1 MKELCIGFLI
11 LCAYFAVCA
20 LAAIICRKSFKIP
33 DEIFRKILHFILL
46 GSIFVFTYAYQTWW
60 ISVIACIVFII
71 IVYPI
76 LLFAEKLKTYS
87 QTVTERKKGE
97 LKSSLVLVFLTIAA
111 VITICRGIIN
121 NKHLV
126 LAAILSWGIGDA
138 FAALIGTKFG
148 KHKIYKNK
156 SLEGTLASF
165 ATSCVVV
172 FIVFFAADLL
182 PWYYSLITA
191 VIAGWAVSLTEL
203 YTPNGLDTV
212 TCPFAAT
219 AVIVPAFLLFG
230 QLATNI

>member
-20 LAAIICRKSFKIP
+20 LTAIICRKAFKIP
-33 DEIFRKILHFILL
+33 NEVFRKILHFILL

-60 ISVIACIVFII
+60 LAVIACIVFII

-76 LLFAEKLKTYS
+76 LFFAEKLKNYS

-97 LKSSLVLVFLTIAA
+97 LKSSLILVFLTIAA
-111 VITICRGIIN
+111 VIAICRGLIN
-121 NKHLV
+121 NKYLV
-126 LAAILSWGIGDA
+126 LATILSWGIGDA
-138 FAALIGTKFG
+138 CAALIGTKFG

-165 ATSCVVV
+165 VASCIVV
-172 FIVFFAADLL
+172 FVVFLAANLL

-191 VIAGWAVSLTEL
+191 IVSGTAVSLTEL

-219 AVIVPAFLLFG
+219 AVIIPTFLLFG
-230 QLATNI
+230 QLVATI